1 MAKSEPPSPPA
12 MAELLSPD
20 AAATEPPTTPD
31 TLGVPEINIQAATP
45 PMTCAETFTHWG
57 RLAAGQLLLK
67 PHPVYDPKVRKGLRR
82 SPSSLTLSELAGVD
96 GRPEVS
102 DSNDDII
109 ISITPPQQQKP
120 TPQNSPAPREKANLP
135 GPSEVP
141 DPSED
146 SEIVQSLEGLSSLG
160 NLSKTF
166 SLSFT
171 NLFSAA
177 KDADKPGLLSRKMG
191 PRPQTAT
198 TELEVPAPTFD
209 PAQKPRKLAKAN
221 SMGINRDP
229 SPSPHSMP
237 PPPTPP
243 FAASSQSR
251 FLSSRDSSPGS
262 RPQTRDGS
270 PMQYPPLFD
279 TGHRVPS
286 ASSMS
291 TMAPPSYMSDSEG
304 SDRSK
309 LRSRLTFMP
318 RSRDSSRPTSSAGS
332 APWVLGGP
340 NKVDYNLAPLLSGER
355 VTELWD
361 DTADVNVYL
370 FPTGNKPSFK
380 IPSRV
385 IETSA
390 MLMNIA
396 FSQSPT
402 SPISIASPVSFNMPT
417 SPTIVNP
424 EPTILEDAVMN
435 APDEAM
441 KRLDFN
447 FDLPHRRPSA
457 DLSAYLSADGFA
469 QGDLMA
475 KPNQTPREGH
485 LYFPITR
492 LTIPQNLQDAGSD
505 TDRLLA
511 ARNLIAFLL
520 HKPLIASMRFPT
532 EISVFLGIASH
543 LADVDFLDESSGD
556 FGRVITT
563 AFSFYNDIYNLQDVR
578 GSFQKMLQGVIM
590 GEAMRHAQLYREG
603 FIHCVGA
610 YGCKGIREHKLFA
623 MVSDATKSKIERE
636 ALDLEHRQKS
646 IKTRLQDFDFPHIF
660 NGTAASKVTAE
671 SKTVRFTA
679 WRSHFVAF
687 RSFVLS
693 YYKDLHGSWPPKSGK
708 RSGFQ
713 ISGLNRLAL
722 KILYDDL
729 AALYDILVDREA
741 LTTRTLDVE
750 DVKGEDDMTQGQL
763 ELLALRKIMSEHD
776 RSSIPVTP
784 PIPFDLPKLPT
795 PTTLDA
801 GHPKRSAK
809 AQVTAETR
817 RLRPFE
823 KLLVLAKAHNVSV
836 GLQTPF
842 LRKYAEFED
851 EQASGSSIRDLRDQ
865 RFGYWIFL
873 YAVLQC
879 LPPLVM
885 DAPGIRYTGG
895 VEYFLCKPPLGHLP
909 WQDGRTMRDY
919 PFDAAE
925 NTAEAIYTRSH
936 CWMAGADWLPPLQA
950 RAALEGGPVLANSPY
965 LAPVDVSTRDG
976 SGSPVSPAGSPA
988 TFEFPAP
995 PLRPSRLSSA
1005 TPPPDLLRHDS
1016 MATVVRRPP
1025 SRQQPGREE
1034 WQPAE
1039 FFGDAGAPPGVG
1051 LGAELLSVSRP
1062 TSRHMSSRPVSRAT
1076 SAFGG
1081 AGSVSGVSS
1090 AGVAPGN
1097 GPSTFD
1103 DILGGMKEEEARGRE
1118 KEREEKKKAKKGRIS
1133 LWGN

>member
-160 NLSKTF
+160 NLSRTF

-447 FDLPHRRPSA
+447 FDLPQRRPSA

-532 EISVFLGIASH
+532 EISVFLGIAGL

-763 ELLALRKIMSEHD
+763 ELLALRKIMSAHD
-776 RSSIPVTP
+776 RS
-784 PIPFDLPKLPT
+784 
-795 PTTLDA
+795 TLA
-801 GHPKRSAK
+801 RSAK

-936 CWMAGADWLPPLQA
+936 CSMSVADRLPPLQA

-976 SGSPVSPAGSPA
+976 SGSPVSPAGRPA

-995 PLRPSRLSSA
+995 PLRPSRLSSG
-1005 TPPPDLLRHDS
+1005 TPAPDLPALTAWRS
-1016 MATVVRRPP
+1016 AVRRPP
-1025 SRQQPGREE
+1025 SRQRPGREE

-1118 KEREEKKKAKKGRIS
+1118 REREEKKKAKKGRIS

>member
-1 MAKSEPPSPPA
+1 MAK
-12 MAELLSPD
+12 
-20 AAATEPPTTPD
+20 
-31 TLGVPEINIQAATP
+31 N
-45 PMTCAETFTHWG
+45 
-57 RLAAGQLLLK
+57 
-67 PHPVYDPKVRKGLRR
+67 
-82 SPSSLTLSELAGVD
+82 
-96 GRPEVS
+96 
-102 DSNDDII
+102 
-109 ISITPPQQQKP
+109 
-120 TPQNSPAPREKANLP
+120 
-135 GPSEVP
+135 
-141 DPSED
+141 
-146 SEIVQSLEGLSSLG
+146 
-160 NLSKTF
+160 
-166 SLSFT
+166 
-171 NLFSAA
+171 
-177 KDADKPGLLSRKMG
+177 KPGLLSRKKG
-191 PRPQTAT
+191 PRPQTATATT

-221 SMGINRDP
+221 SMGIIRDP

-243 FAASSQSR
+243 FVASSQSR
-251 FLSSRDSSPGS
+251 FLSSRDSSPAS

-291 TMAPPSYMSDSEG
+291 TMAPPSYISDSEG

-309 LRSRLTFMP
+309 LRSRLTLMP

-361 DTADVNVYL
+361 DWADVNVYL
-370 FPTGNKPSFK
+370 LPTGNKPSFK

-385 IETSA
+385 IESSA

-396 FSQSPT
+396 FSQSLT
-402 SPISIASPVSFNMPT
+402 SPTSFNMPT

-424 EPTILEDAVMN
+424 GPTIPEDAVMN

-447 FDLPHRRPSA
+447 FDLPQRRRSA

-475 KPNQTPREGH
+475 KPNQAPREGH

-492 LTIPQNLQDAGSD
+492 LTIPQNLQDGGSD
-505 TDRLLA
+505 SDRLLA

-520 HKPLIASMRFPT
+520 HKPMIASMKFPT
-532 EISVFLGIASH
+532 EMSVFLGIAGH

-563 AFSFYNDIYNLQDVR
+563 SFSFYNGIYNLQDVR
-578 GSFQKMLQGVIM
+578 GSFQKMLQGIIIA
-590 GEAMRHAQLYREG
+590 EAMRYTQLYREG

-610 YGCKGIREHKLFA
+610 YGYKGVSDHQLFA
-623 MVSDATKSKIERE
+623 MVSDTTKSKIERE

-679 WRSHFVAF
+679 WKSHFVAF

-693 YYKDLHGSWPPKSGK
+693 YYKDLHGSWPPKSGR
-708 RSGFQ
+708 RSGFN
-713 ISGLNRLAL
+713 IPGLNRLVL

-729 AALYDILVDREA
+729 ASLYDILVDRDA

-795 PTTLDA
+795 PATLDA
-801 GHPKRSAK
+801 GHPKRSPK

-873 YAVLQC
+873 YAVLQS

-885 DAPGIRYTGG
+885 DAPGIRYTEG

-965 LAPVDVSTRDG
+965 LAPVDVPTRDG
-976 SGSPVSPAGSPA
+976 GGSPVSPAASLA
-988 TFEFPAP
+988 TFEFPPP

-1005 TPPPDLLRHDS
+1005 TPPPDLLRNDS
-1016 MATVVRRPP
+1016 IATVVRRPP

-1039 FFGDAGAPPGVG
+1039 FFGEAGAPAGVG

-1076 SAFGG
+1076 SPYGG
-1081 AGSVSGVSS
+1081 VGSVSGVSS
-1090 AGVAPGN
+1090 SGVSSSGVSSYGVSSAGVVPGN

-1103 DILGGMKEEEARGRE
+1103 DILGGMKEEEDRGRE
-1118 KEREEKKKAKKGRIS
+1118 RELEEKKKAKKGRMS

>member
-12 MAELLSPD
+12 TTKLPSPD
-20 AAATEPPTTPD
+20 AVATEPPSPPAAPGIPT
-31 TLGVPEINIQAATP
+31 INIQAATP
-45 PMTCAETFTHWG
+45 PMPSAESFTDWG
-57 RLAAGQLLLK
+57 RLAAGQFLLK

-82 SPSSLTLSELAGVD
+82 SPSSLTLSDLAGGD
-96 GRPEVS
+96 DRPEVS
-102 DSNDDII
+102 DRNDDII
-109 ISITPPQQQKP
+109 SIPPQQPQP
-120 TPQNSPAPREKANLP
+120 TPQNKAPGEKANLP
-135 GPSEVP
+135 GPSQVP

-146 SEIVQSLEGLSSLG
+146 SASPLG
-160 NLSKTF
+160 TRTPSRTF

-177 KDADKPGLLSRKMG
+177 KNADKPGLLSRKKG

-198 TELEVPAPTFD
+198 TTAELEVPAPTFD
-209 PAQKPRKLAKAN
+209 PAQKPRKLAKSN
-221 SMGINRDP
+221 SMGIIRDP

-243 FAASSQSR
+243 FAAASQSR
-251 FLSSRDSSPGS
+251 FLSSRDSSPAS

-270 PMQYPPLFD
+270 PMQHPPLFD
-279 TGHRVPS
+279 SGHRVPS
-286 ASSMS
+286 AGSLS

-304 SDRSK
+304 GSDRSK
-309 LRSRLTFMP
+309 LRNRLTFLP
-318 RSRDSSRPTSSAGS
+318 RSKDSSRPASSAGS

-340 NKVDYNLAPLLSGER
+340 NKLEYNLAPLLSGER
-355 VTELWD
+355 VIELWD
-361 DTADVNVYL
+361 DGGDVNIYL

-385 IETSA
+385 LDASP
-390 MLMNIA
+390 MLMNLA

-402 SPISIASPVSFNMPT
+402 SPT
-417 SPTIVNP
+417 SPTSLSSPTLTNP
-424 EPTILEDAVMN
+424 EPTIPENEVVT
-435 APDEAM
+435 APEEAM

-447 FDLPHRRPSA
+447 FDLPQRRPSA

-469 QGDLMA
+469 QGDLMP
-475 KPNQTPREGH
+475 KPNQAPREGH
-485 LYFPITR
+485 LYFPLTR
-492 LTIPQNLQDAGSD
+492 LTMSYDPKDTGSD

-520 HKPLIASMRFPT
+520 HKPLVASTRFPS
-532 EISVFLGIASH
+532 EMAVFLIISLQ
-543 LADVDFLDESSGD
+543 LADVDFFDERKGD
-556 FGRVITT
+556 FGYAAAGSF
-563 AFSFYNDIYNLQDVR
+563 AFYKDIYNLQDVR
-578 GSFQKMLQGVIM
+578 GSLNKMLQAVIL
-590 GEAMRHAQLYREG
+590 GEAMRSRELYREG
-603 FIHCVGA
+603 FTHCVGT
-610 YGCKGIREHKLFA
+610 YGGRGIRTSKLFA
-623 MVSDATKSKIERE
+623 MVSDGTKSKIERE
-636 ALDLEHRQKS
+636 AIDLENRQGS
-646 IKTRLQDFDFPHIF
+646 VRTRLQDFDFPHLF

-708 RSGFQ
+708 RSGFTM
-713 ISGLNRLAL
+713 SGLNRLVL
-722 KILYDDL
+722 NILYDDL
-729 AALYDILVDREA
+729 SSLYDILVDREA
-741 LTTRTLDVE
+741 LTTRSLDIE

-784 PIPFDLPKLPT
+784 PIPFDIPKLPT
-795 PTTLDA
+795 PATLDA
-801 GHPKRSAK
+801 GHPKRSIK
-809 AQVTAETR
+809 DQVTAETR

-823 KLLVLAKAHNVSV
+823 KLLVLAKAHNVSA
-836 GLQTPF
+836 GMQTPF

-873 YAVLQC
+873 YAVLQS

-885 DAPGIRYTGG
+885 DAQGTRFTGG
-895 VEYFLCKPPLGHLP
+895 VEYFLCKHPLGTLP
-909 WQDGRTMRDY
+909 WQDGRIMRDY
-919 PFDAAE
+919 PSDAAE
-925 NTAEAIYTRSH
+925 NTAEFIYTRSH
-936 CWMAGADWLPPLQA
+936 CWVAGAEWLPQLQA

-965 LAPVDVSTRDG
+965 LAPADMGARDG
-976 SGSPVSPAGSPA
+976 SGSPASTG
-988 TFEFPAP
+988 TFEFPP
-995 PLRPSRLSSA
+995 PQLRPSRLSSA
-1005 TPPPDLLRHDS
+1005 TPPPDLLRNDS

-1034 WQPAE
+1034 WQSAE
-1039 FFGDAGAPPGVG
+1039 FFGEGGAPGGVG
-1051 LGAELLSVSRP
+1051 LGAELRSVSRP
-1062 TSRHMSSRPVSRAT
+1062 PSRPLSSRPVSRAT
-1076 SAFGG
+1076 SSYGG
-1081 AGSVSGVSS
+1081 TGSVSGGSS
-1090 AGVAPGN
+1090 AGAPPSN

-1103 DILGGMKEEEARGRE
+1103 DILGGMKEEKDRGRE
-1118 KEREEKKKAKKGRIS
+1118 REREEKKKAKKGRMS

>member
-1 MAKSEPPSPPA
+1 MAKSEPPPSPPA
-12 MAELLSPD
+12 AELLSPD
-20 AAATEPPTTPD
+20 AAAAAATEPPSPPAAP
-31 TLGVPEINIQAATP
+31 GVPKINIQAATP
-45 PMTCAETFTHWG
+45 EMNCAESFTDWG
-57 RLAAGQLLLK
+57 RLAAGQFLLK

-82 SPSSLTLSELAGVD
+82 SPSSLTLSELAGGD

-109 ISITPPQQQKP
+109 SISIPPQQP
-120 TPQNSPAPREKANLP
+120 TPQNRPAPREILP
-135 GPSEVP
+135 GPSEGP

-146 SEIVQSLEGLSSLG
+146 SNKGQSLNGLPSSPG
-160 NLSKTF
+160 TPSRTF

-171 NLFSAA
+171 SLFSAA
-177 KDADKPGLLSRKMG
+177 KDADKPGLLSRKKG

-221 SMGINRDP
+221 SMGIIRDP
-229 SPSPHSMP
+229 SPSPLSMP

-270 PMQYPPLFD
+270 PMQHPQFFD
-279 TGHRVPS
+279 AGHRVPS
-286 ASSMS
+286 GGSLS
-291 TMAPPSYMSDSEG
+291 TMAPPSYISDSEG

-340 NKVDYNLAPLLSGER
+340 NKVEYNLAPLLSGER
-355 VTELWD
+355 VPELWD
-361 DTADVNVYL
+361 DGADVNVYL

-385 IETSA
+385 IEASA

-402 SPISIASPVSFNMPT
+402 SPISLASPTSFNMPT
-417 SPTIVNP
+417 SPTILSP
-424 EPTILEDAVMN
+424 EPTIPEDAVMD

-447 FDLPHRRPSA
+447 FDLPQRRPSA
-457 DLSAYLSADGFA
+457 DLSAYLSANGFA

-475 KPNQTPREGH
+475 RTNQPPREGH
-485 LYFPITR
+485 LYFPVSR
-492 LTIPQNLQDAGSD
+492 LTIPQNPQDAGSD

-511 ARNLIAFLL
+511 ARNFIAFLM
-520 HKPLIASMRFPT
+520 HKPLVASMKYPT
-532 EISVFLGIASH
+532 EMSVFLGIANH
-543 LADVDFLDESSGD
+543 LADVDFYDEETGD
-556 FGRVITT
+556 FGYAVST
-563 AFSFYNDIYNLQDVR
+563 AFSFYIEIYNLQDVR
-578 GSFQKMLQGVIM
+578 GSFQKMLQGVIL
-590 GEAMRHAQLYREG
+590 GEALRNRELYREG
-603 FIHCVGA
+603 FTHCVGA
-610 YGCKGIREHKLFA
+610 HGDRGIRSHQLFG
-623 MVSDATKSKIERE
+623 MVSDATRSKIERE
-636 ALDLEHRQKS
+636 GLDLEHRQTS

-679 WRSHFVAF
+679 WKSHFVAF

-693 YYKDLHGSWPPKSGK
+693 YCKELHGSWPPKSGK
-708 RSGFQ
+708 RSGFH
-713 ISGLNRLAL
+713 IGGLNRLVL

-729 AALYDILVDREA
+729 ASLYDILVDRDV

-750 DVKGEDDMTQGQL
+750 DVQGEDDMTQGEL

-784 PIPFDLPKLPT
+784 PIPFDIPKLPS
-795 PTTLDA
+795 PNTLDA
-801 GHPKRSAK
+801 GHPKRTPK

-836 GLQTPF
+836 GMQTPF
-842 LRKYAEFED
+842 LRAFAEFED

-873 YAVLQC
+873 YAVLQS
-879 LPPLVM
+879 LPTLVV
-885 DAPGIRYTGG
+885 DAQGIRFTGG
-895 VEYFLCKPPLGHLP
+895 VEYFLCKPPLGALP
-909 WQDGRTMRDY
+909 WQDGRTQRGWDN
-919 PFDAAE
+919 DASE

-936 CWMAGADWLPPLQA
+936 CWVAGAGWLPQLQA
-950 RAALEGGPVLANSPY
+950 RAAISGGPILTNSPY
-965 LAPVDVSTRDG
+965 L
-976 SGSPVSPAGSPA
+976 
-988 TFEFPAP
+988 
-995 PLRPSRLSSA
+995 
-1005 TPPPDLLRHDS
+1005 
-1016 MATVVRRPP
+1016 
-1025 SRQQPGREE
+1025 
-1034 WQPAE
+1034 
-1039 FFGDAGAPPGVG
+1039 
-1051 LGAELLSVSRP
+1051 
-1062 TSRHMSSRPVSRAT
+1062 
-1076 SAFGG
+1076 
-1081 AGSVSGVSS
+1081 
-1090 AGVAPGN
+1090 
-1097 GPSTFD
+1097 
-1103 DILGGMKEEEARGRE
+1103 
-1118 KEREEKKKAKKGRIS
+1118 
-1133 LWGN
+1133 